1 MYLFCIYFIYD
12 LYVLKNSFH
21 KANNYMIGIYYT
33 NFKKHKDNEKN
44 HAIFYYKYEILF
56 SVQKSEFM

>member
-1 MYLFCIYFIYD
+1 
-12 LYVLKNSFH
+12 
-21 KANNYMIGIYYT
+21 MIGIYYT

-44 HAIFYYKYEILF
+44 HAIFYYKCEILF